1 MRQVL
6 IAIFIV
12 LSMMLM
18 PWQGEYFLDDENSK
32 SYSSA
37 VGEDLDAWR
46 IGDRWVYETL
56 FDVQDLIANSGTDA
70 SLNTLTGDTEV
81 EVTDIAD
88 LAYNGTQTLVYIVS
102 VTGSFTSGSNGAELQ
117 GWGGSLDVQ
126 YTCLLYTSPSPR
138 DGLLSRM
145 PSSA

>member
-1 MRQVL
+1 MRQMLV
-6 IAIFIV
+6 AIFIV

-18 PWQGEYFLDDENSK
+18 PWQGEYFVDEEISK

-56 FDVQDLIANSGTDA
+56 FDVQQLIADSGTDA
-70 SLNTLTGDTEV
+70 SLNTLTGDTQV

-88 LAYNGTQTLVYIVS
+88 LNYNGTQTLVYLYRGYI
-102 VTGSFTSGSNGAELQ
+102 
-117 GWGGSLDVQ
+117 W
-126 YTCLLYTSPSPR
+126 LLYIRLEWCNIGRSDRFS
-138 DGLLSRM
+138 
-145 PSSA
+145 